1 MPFETWLEQKKEQD
15 RTLRKLRRQIRQD
28 EKQKMIEK
36 EEELKSKMTFEDWM

>member
-15 RTLRKLRRQIRQD
+15 RALRKLRRQIRQD